1 LRVFL
6 TKLPDKDAEKFEE
19 ACRRIGKSCYE
30 VLRELIYRWLSE
42 HGVEVENVPI
52 ELRLSEIE
60 RKLRE
65 IKKEQQKLKE
75 QLEQVMRELEK
86 LGKSG
91 LLSFMSNKKR

>member
-1 LRVFL
+1 MRVFL

-42 HGVEVENVPI
+42 HGVEVENAPI

-65 IKKEQQKLKE
+65 IKEEQKMLR
-75 QLEQVMRELEK
+75 EQVNYLKQEIERLSK
-86 LGKSG
+86 AG
-91 LLSFMSNKKR
+91 LLGFMGNKKR